1 MSMYYKLGIQLLSYM
16 DEIKCRIQI
25 AKGLLKLDSNQLKYC
40 CFFWNYD
47 ILNIEF
53 MLILRFNVIT

>member
-16 DEIKCRIQI
+16 DEIKCKIQI

-40 CFFWNYD
+40 CFFRNYD

-53 MLILRFNVIT
+53 MLILRFNAIT